1 MAWTTMKIIGIF
13 YGSSSGNTEGVAK
26 QIQAEFGADNAQ
38 VFDVAKATKDDL
50 EKFDNLIFGTSTWG
64 FGELQDDFDGFMK
77 QIEAANLSG
86 KTVALFGCG
95 DQESYSD
102 TFVDGMGLVWQSLQ
116 GKGCN
121 IVGQTSTEGYSY
133 SNSQSDVEGKF
144 VGLAIDENNQ
154 SDQTADRV
162 KAWVEVLKNA
172 FK

>member
-1 MAWTTMKIIGIF
+1 MKIIGIF

-102 TFVDGMGLVWQSLQ
+102 TFVDRMSLVWQSLQ

-133 SNSQSDVEGKF
+133 FNFQSDVEGKF

>member
-1 MAWTTMKIIGIF
+1 MKIIGIF

-26 QIQAEFGADNAQ
+26 QIQAEFEADNAQ

>member
-1 MAWTTMKIIGIF
+1 MKIIGIF

-86 KTVALFGCG
+86 KTIALFGCG

>member
-1 MAWTTMKIIGIF
+1 MKIIGIF

-133 SNSQSDVEGKF
+133 ANSQSDVEGKF

>member
-1 MAWTTMKIIGIF
+1 MKIIGIF

-102 TFVDGMGLVWQSLQ
+102 TCVDGMGLVWQSLQ

-162 KAWVEVLKNA
+162 KAWVEVLKHA

>member
-1 MAWTTMKIIGIF
+1 MKIIGIF
-13 YGSSSGNTEGVAK
+13 YGSSRGNTEGVAK

>member
-1 MAWTTMKIIGIF
+1 MKIIGIF

-50 EKFDNLIFGTSTWG
+50 EKFDNLICGTSTWG
-64 FGELQDDFDGFMK
+64 FCELQDDFDGFIK

-86 KTVALFGCG
+86 KTIALFGCG
-95 DQESYSD
+95 DKESYSD

>member
-1 MAWTTMKIIGIF
+1 MKIIGIF

-95 DQESYSD
+95 DQELYSD

>member
-1 MAWTTMKIIGIF
+1 MKIIGIF

-154 SDQTADRV
+154 SDQIADRV

>member
-1 MAWTTMKIIGIF
+1 MKIIGIF

-38 VFDVAKATKDDL
+38 VCDVAKATKDDL

>member
-1 MAWTTMKIIGIF
+1 MKIIGIF

-95 DQESYSD
+95 DQESYSY
-102 TFVDGMGLVWQSLQ
+102 TFVDAMGLVWQSLQ

>member
-1 MAWTTMKIIGIF
+1 MKIIGIF

-133 SNSQSDVEGKF
+133 SNSQLDVEGKF

>member
-1 MAWTTMKIIGIF
+1 M
-13 YGSSSGNTEGVAK
+13 
-26 QIQAEFGADNAQ
+26 
-38 VFDVAKATKDDL
+38 FDVAKATKDDL

-116 GKGCN
+116 GKGCD

>member
-1 MAWTTMKIIGIF
+1 MKIIGIF

-77 QIEAANLSG
+77 QIEAVNLSG

>member
-1 MAWTTMKIIGIF
+1 MKIIGIF
-13 YGSSSGNTEGVAK
+13 YGSSSRNTEGVAK

>member
-1 MAWTTMKIIGIF
+1 M
-13 YGSSSGNTEGVAK
+13 
-26 QIQAEFGADNAQ
+26 
-38 VFDVAKATKDDL
+38 

>member
-1 MAWTTMKIIGIF
+1 MKIIGIF

-50 EKFDNLIFGTSTWG
+50 EKFDHLIFGTSTWG

-162 KAWVEVLKNA
+162 KAWVEVLKSA

>member
-1 MAWTTMKIIGIF
+1 MKIIGIF

-133 SNSQSDVEGKF
+133 SNSQSDVECKF

>member
-1 MAWTTMKIIGIF
+1 M
-13 YGSSSGNTEGVAK
+13 
-26 QIQAEFGADNAQ
+26 
-38 VFDVAKATKDDL
+38 FDVAKATKDDL

-133 SNSQSDVEGKF
+133 SSSQSDVEGKF

>member
-1 MAWTTMKIIGIF
+1 MKIIGIF

-50 EKFDNLIFGTSTWG
+50 EKCDNLIFGTSTWG

>member
-1 MAWTTMKIIGIF
+1 MKIIGIF

-162 KAWVEVLKNA
+162 KAWVEGLKSA

>member
-1 MAWTTMKIIGIF
+1 MKIIGIF

-64 FGELQDDFDGFMK
+64 FGEFQDDFDGFMK

>member
-1 MAWTTMKIIGIF
+1 MKIIGIF

-162 KAWVEVLKNA
+162 KAWVEVLKSA

>member
-1 MAWTTMKIIGIF
+1 MKIIGIF

-121 IVGQTSTEGYSY
+121 TVGQTSTEGYSY

>member
-1 MAWTTMKIIGIF
+1 MKIIGIF

-26 QIQAEFGADNAQ
+26 QIPAEFGADNAQ

>member
-1 MAWTTMKIIGIF
+1 MKIIGIF

-116 GKGCN
+116 GKGCD

-162 KAWVEVLKNA
+162 KAWVEVLKSA

>member
-1 MAWTTMKIIGIF
+1 MKIIGIF

-26 QIQAEFGADNAQ
+26 PIQAEFGADNAQ

-162 KAWVEVLKNA
+162 KAWVEVLKSA

>member
-1 MAWTTMKIIGIF
+1 MAPSREK
-13 YGSSSGNTEGVAK
+13 TEGVAK

-133 SNSQSDVEGKF
+133 SSSQSDVEGKF

>member
-1 MAWTTMKIIGIF
+1 M
-13 YGSSSGNTEGVAK
+13 
-26 QIQAEFGADNAQ
+26 
-38 VFDVAKATKDDL
+38 FDVAKATKDDL

>member
-1 MAWTTMKIIGIF
+1 MKIIGIF

-133 SNSQSDVEGKF
+133 SSSQSDVEGKF

-172 FK
+172 FN

>member
-1 MAWTTMKIIGIF
+1 MKIIGIF

-121 IVGQTSTEGYSY
+121 IVGKTSTEGYSY

-162 KAWVEVLKNA
+162 KAWVEVLKSA

>member
-1 MAWTTMKIIGIF
+1 MKIIGIF
-13 YGSSSGNTEGVAK
+13 YGSSSGNTEGVAN

-38 VFDVAKATKDDL
+38 VIDVDKATKHDL

>member
-1 MAWTTMKIIGIF
+1 MKIIGIF

-26 QIQAEFGADNAQ
+26 QIQAECGADNAQ

-162 KAWVEVLKNA
+162 KAWVEVLKSA

>member
-1 MAWTTMKIIGIF
+1 MKIIGIF